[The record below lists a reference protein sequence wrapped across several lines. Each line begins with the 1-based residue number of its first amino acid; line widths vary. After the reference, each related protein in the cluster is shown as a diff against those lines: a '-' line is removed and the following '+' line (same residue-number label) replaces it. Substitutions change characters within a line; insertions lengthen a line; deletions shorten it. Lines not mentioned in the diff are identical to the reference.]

1 MKNMEVAEPKAPK
14 KKRSFLAKTGRVV
27 AWIISSL
34 IFLIILVLI
43 LIQVPAVQNFA
54 RKKVVSYL
62 ENKLH
67 TKVEIGKLDIKF
79 PTALSLQNIYIED
92 QSKDT
97 LLYGGE
103 LKVDISMFKL
113 LKSDI
118 DIQEIS
124 VNNIIAKIK
133 RTPPDSVFN
142 FQFITDA
149 FMGEQSKET
158 TSPDSSTMQMS
169 IDKILVNNTR
179 IIYYD
184 PYTGND
190 MDLAIGHFDTK
201 ITTFDPAH
209 LLFNM
214 PSITLK
220 GLKGHFYQMK
230 PLQKTIEKTVAEASA
245 EPGNYLQFLNKE
257 MLISDVNVA
266 FNSEPSHLK
275 SSYIIGNLTIHPKTI
290 DLKNSIITLDDAN
303 LKNSSI
309 NVETDSRALKDEPKD
324 SVLTVAPTPPFKII
338 SSGLDINNSKLK
350 FDDVSAP
357 HAAKG
362 MDYVHLYLQ
371 DISLKATGL
380 QYSLDTTIVSIQ
392 SASLKEQS
400 GLVLNN
406 LTADF
411 SMNPTGVS
419 LQNLLIETPGSEIKR
434 SAVIS
439 YPSLESLQKDPGVL
453 SLDIDLED
461 SKIAMKDLLAFVP
474 ALNAQ
479 ALAISPNSTLYVD
492 ARITGKVNNLNFEKL
507 VLRGLTATNIN
518 ASGVIKG
525 LPDPKKLYADLTI
538 QKFQSS
544 KRDISLFI
552 PANTLPPNITI
563 PETFSASGRVK
574 GGMNNLY
581 TDVVINTSL
590 GGAKVKGTLVN
601 ITDKSNAKYD
611 LAVNARNLELGKL
624 MQNPQLGNLNADLR
638 VKGHGFKPETAN
650 ATFKGTIT
658 NATLNK
664 YNYRNI
670 SIDGSIANKNY
681 NVHASVHDPN
691 LEAVVAAN
699 GEFLQKFPSVH
710 IKATIDSINTQPLGF
725 TPQPVKYH
733 GQIEGDFTNIDP
745 DNLAGNLFVTHSIL
759 VNDGRRITID
769 SLEVNADNSPANHSI
784 SLKSDFLSASIKGEY
799 TLTQL
804 ADVFQQAIDPYF
816 LMTAK
821 RNTAK
826 INTYN
831 FTITAGA
838 IDNEALRAF
847 LPEIKKLKPVNLTAH
862 FASDSGWNAFMSAPS
877 IVYGSMVIDNLKFN
891 AATKND
897 ALSFNTSFDQL
908 KSGSSLAVY
917 ATTLNGALKNN
928 TLDFTLN
935 IKDAKSV
942 NKYVVSG
949 LLSQPSLKNYSF
961 SLKPDS
967 LLLNYSKWS
976 VTNNNS
982 IQYFNN
988 DITATNFTLSQGS
1001 QQLGINS
1008 VGSGTNKPLRIDFT
1022 NFNIATITGFVQ
1034 NDSLLVGGLLNGNA
1048 VVKNIQVQPNF
1059 TTDLTVQGLSI
1070 YKDTI
1075 GNLTAKVNNNVANT
1089 FNANIS
1095 LKGYGNEVNILGD
1108 YFLKPQNKSSYDF
1121 TVDIV
1126 AFQMKSLEGFT
1137 KGGIK
1142 NSRGNLFGKIALNG
1156 SLEDP
1161 NIDGKIN
1168 FNETAFTA
1176 SALNNVFKVDKEAIA
1191 IINNEGIKLSTFT
1204 IRDTTNNAI
1213 VIDGM
1218 LNTTNFYDYVFDL
1231 TVEADNFQAI
1241 NSTKKDNKLF
1251 YGKMVFSTNL
1261 AIKGTPT
1268 QPIID
1273 GSLTINDKTD
1283 FSVVLP
1289 QAEPGIV
1296 QREGIVRFVDYSAT
1310 AEDSLFM
1317 APYDSLNLSPL
1328 IGYDVSV
1335 NLNVNKN
1342 ATFNLIVDEGN
1353 GDFLR
1358 LKGDG
1363 QLTAGIDPSGKVTL
1377 VGSYEINEGSYD
1389 LSFNFIKRK
1398 FLIQKGSRIVWTGEP
1413 TTAQVDVTAI
1423 YVANTA
1429 PLDLV
1434 IGQTEGDPNTYKQKL
1449 PFEVNLGIT
1458 GELLQP
1464 QITFDIKLPTDKN
1477 YNVGNNVTNAVQIKL
1492 AQLRQEPGEMN
1503 KQVFALL
1510 LLNRFVS
1517 ENPFDNSSGGSL
1529 DANTFA
1535 RQSVSRLLTEQLNQ
1549 LTEGLIEG
1557 VDINFDLATTE
1568 DYTTGSKQNRT
1579 DFNVG
1584 LSKRLLNDRLTV
1596 TVGSNFELE
1605 GPRPTNKQQNNVAG
1619 NIAID
1624 YKLSKDGR
1632 YMLRAYR
1639 KNDYTAALEGYVI
1652 ETGIGFIISV
1662 DFNKFRQIFLNKEQR
1677 QQKREI
1683 KKQNKEDKKAQDE
1696 EDQQQQQS
1704 VTASPAK
1711 ENY

>member
-1 MKNMEVAEPKAPK
+1 MESEKPKAPK
-14 KKRSFLAKTGRVV
+14 KKRSLLAKTGRVV
-27 AWIISSL
+27 AWILASL
-34 IFLIILVLI
+34 VFLIILILI

-113 LKSDI
+113 LNRDI
-118 DIQEIS
+118 EIQEIS
-124 VNNIIAKIK
+124 LNNITAKIK

-149 FMGEQSKET
+149 FMGEQSKEAT
-158 TSPDSSTMQMS
+158 TPDSSTMKMS
-169 IDKILVNNTR
+169 IDRILVNNTR
-179 IIYYD
+179 VIYYD

-190 MDLAIGHFDTK
+190 MDLSFGHLDTK

-209 LLFNM
+209 LLFDM

-220 GLKGHFYQMK
+220 GLKGHFYQVK

-245 EPGNYLQFLNKE
+245 DPGNYLKFLNKE

-275 SSYIIGNLTIHPKTI
+275 SSYVIGDLTIHPKTI

-303 LKNSSI
+303 LNNSSI
-309 NVETDSRALKDEPKD
+309 NIETDSKALKDEPKD

-338 SSGLDINNSKLK
+338 SSGLVINNSNLK
-350 FDDVSAP
+350 FDDISAP
-357 HAAKG
+357 HVPKG
-362 MDYVHLYLQ
+362 IDYVHLYLQ
-371 DISLKATGL
+371 DISLKASGL

-392 SASLKEQS
+392 SASLKEKS
-400 GLVLNN
+400 GLILNN

-411 SMNPTGVS
+411 SMNPTGIS

-434 SAVIS
+434 SAVIT
-439 YPSLESLQKDPGVL
+439 YPSLAALQKDPGVL
-453 SLDIDLED
+453 SLDVDLEN
-461 SKIAMKDLLAFVP
+461 SKIAMKDLLTFIP
-474 ALNAQ
+474 ALGAQ
-479 ALAISPNSTLYVD
+479 ASSISPNSTLYVD
-492 ARITGKVNNLNFEKL
+492 AKITGRVNDLNFKKL
-507 VLRGLTATNIN
+507 NIRGLTATNIS
-518 ASGVIKG
+518 ASGVIRG
-525 LPDPKKLYADLTI
+525 LPNPNKLFADLTI

-544 KRDISLFI
+544 AKDISSFI
-552 PANTLPPNITI
+552 PSNTLPPNITI
-563 PETFSASGRVK
+563 PSAFSASGRIK

-581 TDVVINTSL
+581 TDLTMNSTL
-590 GGAKVKGTLVN
+590 GGAKVKGTLIN
-601 ITDKSNAKYD
+601 ITDQNRAKYD
-611 LAVNARNLELGKL
+611 LAVNARNLNLGIL
-624 MQNPQLGNLNADLR
+624 MKNPQLGMLTADFK
-638 VKGHGFKPETAN
+638 VKGNGFKPETAN
-650 ATFKGTIT
+650 ATFNGVIG
-658 NATLNK
+658 NVTLNK

-670 SIDGSIANKNY
+670 NFKGSIANKVY
-681 NVHASVHDPN
+681 NVNASIHDPN
-691 LEAVVAAN
+691 LEAVVAAD

-710 IKATIDSINTQPLGF
+710 LKATIDSINTQPLGF

-733 GQIEGDFTNIDP
+733 GQIEGDFTNVDP
-745 DNLAGNLFVTHSIL
+745 DNLAGNLLISHSIL
-759 VNDGRRITID
+759 VNNGKRITID
-769 SLEVNADNSPANHSI
+769 SLEVIADNSPENHSLY
-784 SLKSDFLSASIKGEY
+784 LKSDFLSGGIKGQY
-799 TLTQL
+799 KLTQL

-816 LMTAK
+816 SITGK
-821 RNTAK
+821 RNIVK
-826 INTYN
+826 VDPYN
-831 FTITAGA
+831 FTISAGVLN
-838 IDNEALRAF
+838 NEALKAF
-847 LPEIKKLKPVNLTAH
+847 VPALEQMKPVNLTAH
-862 FASDSGWNAFMSAPS
+862 FSSDSGWNAYMTAPRTIYGGILIDDLTFSA
-877 IVYGSMVIDNLKFN
+877 L
-891 AATKND
+891 TKNG
-897 ALSFNTSFDQL
+897 ALSFNTSLKQL
-908 KSGSSLAVY
+908 KSGSSLAMY
-917 ATTLNGALKNN
+917 ATTLDGTLQHNN
-928 TLDFTLN
+928 LDFILN

-942 NKYVVSG
+942 NKYVVRG
-949 LLSQPSLKNYSF
+949 LLSQPSLNNYTF

-967 LLLNYSKWS
+967 LLLNYNKWTA
-976 VTNNNS
+976 TNNNS
-982 IQYFNN
+982 IQYFNK
-988 DITATNFTLSQGS
+988 DITATNFNLSQGA
-1001 QQLGINS
+1001 QQLAINS

-1022 NFNIATITGFVQ
+1022 NFNVATLTGFVQ

-1048 VVKNIQVQPNF
+1048 VIKNIQAQPNF
-1059 TTDLTVQGLSI
+1059 TTDITVQDLSI

-1089 FNANIS
+1089 FNADVR
-1095 LKGYGNEVNILGD
+1095 LTGHGNEINILGN

-1121 TVDIV
+1121 NVDIV
-1126 AFQMKSLEGFT
+1126 SLQMKMLEGFT

-1142 NSRGNLFGKIALNG
+1142 NARGNLFGKIAMNG

-1176 SALNNVFKVDKEAIA
+1176 TALNNVFKVDKEAIA
-1191 IINNEGIKLSTFT
+1191 VVNNEGIKFSTFT
-1204 IRDTTNNAI
+1204 IRDTADNAI

-1231 TVEADNFQAI
+1231 TIKADNFQAI
-1241 NSTKKDNKLF
+1241 NSSVKDNKLF

-1261 AIKGTPT
+1261 KITGTPT
-1268 QPIID
+1268 QPVVD
-1273 GSLTINDKTD
+1273 GDLAINDQTN

-1289 QAEPGIV
+1289 QNEPSVV

-1317 APYDSLNLSPL
+1317 APYDSLKISPL
-1328 IGYDVSV
+1328 QGYDVSI
-1335 NLNVNKN
+1335 NIRINRN
-1342 ATFNLIVDEGN
+1342 ATFNLIVDQGN

-1358 LKGDG
+1358 IKGDG
-1363 QLTAGIDPSGKVTL
+1363 EMTGGIDASGKITL
-1377 VGSYEINEGSYD
+1377 TGSYEINEGSYD

-1398 FLIQKGSRIVWTGEP
+1398 FVIQPGSRIVWTGEP
-1413 TTAQVDVTAI
+1413 TTANVDVTAV

-1434 IGQTEGDPNTYKQKL
+1434 QGQLAANAEETYKQKL
-1449 PFEVNLGIT
+1449 PFEVHLGIS

-1464 QITFDIKLPTDKN
+1464 KISFDIVLPADRS
-1477 YNVGNNVTNAVQIKL
+1477 YNVSQDIVSTVQTKL
-1492 AQLRQEPGEMN
+1492 TQMRQEEGQMN

-1517 ENPFDNSSGGSL
+1517 ENPFDNSAGGSL

-1535 RQSVSRLLTEQLNQ
+1535 RQSVSKLLTEQLNQ
-1549 LTEGLIEG
+1549 LTEGLIKG
-1557 VDINFDLATTE
+1557 VDINFDLASTQ
-1568 DYTTGSKQNRT
+1568 DYTKGSQQTRT

-1596 TVGSNFELE
+1596 SIGNDFQLE
-1605 GPRPTNKQQNNVAG
+1605 GPRPAGNQQSSIAG

-1624 YKLSKDGR
+1624 YKLSKNGA
-1632 YMLRAYR
+1632 YMLRFYR
-1639 KNDYTAALEGYVI
+1639 KNDYTSELYGYVI
-1652 ETGIGFIISV
+1652 ENGLSFIISV
-1662 DFNKFRQIFLNKEQR
+1662 DFNKLRQIFHTKAQKRE
-1677 QQKREI
+1677 KREI
-1683 KKQNKEDKKAQDE
+1683 KKENKKSDAKIPDDSQAILN
-1696 EDQQQQQS
+1696 S
-1704 VTASPAK
+1704 AK
-1711 ENY
+1711 ENDNGQK

>member
-1 MKNMEVAEPKAPK
+1 MESENPKAPK
-14 KKRSFLAKTGRVV
+14 KKRSLLAKTGRVV
-27 AWIISSL
+27 AWILASL
-34 IFLIILVLI
+34 IFLIILILI

-67 TKVEIGKLDIKF
+67 TRIEIGKLDIKF

-92 QSKDT
+92 QAKDT

-118 DIQEIS
+118 EIQAIS
-124 VNNIIAKIK
+124 LNNIVAKIK
-133 RTPPDSVFN
+133 RVPPDSIFN

-149 FMGEQSKET
+149 FMGEQTKET
-158 TSPDSSTMQMS
+158 TTPDSSTLKMS
-169 IDKILVNNTR
+169 IDRILINNTR
-179 IIYYD
+179 IIYND

-190 MDLAIGHFDTK
+190 MDLAFGHLDTK

-209 LLFNM
+209 LLFDI

-266 FNSEPSHLK
+266 FNSDPSHLK
-275 SSYIIGNLTIHPKTI
+275 SSYVIGDLTIHPKTI
-290 DLKNSIITLDDAN
+290 DLKNSIITLEDAN
-303 LKNSSI
+303 LNNSSI
-309 NVETDSRALKDEPKD
+309 KVETNSRALKDEPKD

-338 SSGLDINNSKLK
+338 STGLAISNSNLK
-350 FDDVSAP
+350 FDDISAP
-357 HAAKG
+357 HVPKG
-362 MDYVHLYLQ
+362 IDYVHLFLQ
-371 DISLKATGL
+371 NISLKASDL

-400 GLVLNN
+400 GLVLDN

-411 SMNPTGVS
+411 YMNPTGVS
-419 LQNLLIETPGSEIKR
+419 LQNLLIETPGSEIKK
-434 SAVIS
+434 SAVIT
-439 YPSLESLQKDPGVL
+439 YPSLAALQKDPGVL
-453 SLDIDLED
+453 GLDIDLEN

-479 ALAISPNSTLYVD
+479 ASAISPNSTLYVD
-492 ARITGKVNNLNFEKL
+492 ARITGKVNSLNFEKL
-507 VLRGLTATNIN
+507 ILRGLTSTNIN

-525 LPDPKKLYADLTI
+525 LPDPNKLYADLTI

-581 TDVVINTSL
+581 TDVVIKTSL

-601 ITDKSNAKYD
+601 ITDKNKAKYN

-624 MQNPQLGNLNADLR
+624 MHNPQLGNLNANFI

-650 ATFKGTIT
+650 ATFKGTIA
-658 NATLNK
+658 NVTLNK

-670 SIDGSIANKNY
+670 AIDGSIADKIYSVN
-681 NVHASVHDPN
+681 ASVHDRN
-691 LEAVVAAN
+691 LEAVVAAK
-699 GEFLQKFPSVH
+699 GEFLTKFPSVH

-733 GQIEGDFTNIDP
+733 GQIEGDFSNIDP
-745 DNLAGNLFVTHSIL
+745 DNLAGNLFVTHSVL
-759 VNDGRRITID
+759 VNNGQRITID
-769 SLEVNADNSPANHSI
+769 SLQVNADNSPANHSI
-784 SLKSDFLSASIKGEY
+784 LLKSDFLSASIKGEY

-816 LMTAK
+816 SLTAK
-821 RNTAK
+821 RNIAK
-826 INTYN
+826 VNPYN

-847 LPEIKKLKPVNLTAH
+847 LPAIKKLKPVNLIAH
-862 FASDSGWNAFMSAPS
+862 FASDSGWNAFMTAPS
-877 IVYGSMVIDNLKFN
+877 IVYGSMVIDNLKFS
-891 AATKND
+891 AATKNGT
-897 ALSFNTSFDQL
+897 LSFNTSFGQL

-917 ATTLNGALKNN
+917 ATTLDGSLKSNN
-928 TLDFTLN
+928 LDFTLN

-942 NKYVVSG
+942 NKYTVSG
-949 LLSQPSLKNYSF
+949 LLSQPSLNNYSF

-967 LLLNYSKWS
+967 LLLNYNKWS
-976 VTNNNS
+976 VTNNNI
-982 IQYFNN
+982 IQYFSN

-1008 VGSGTNKPLRIDFT
+1008 VGSGSNKPLRIDFT
-1022 NFNIATITGFVQ
+1022 NFNIATLTGFIQ

-1048 VVKNIQVQPNF
+1048 VIKNIQVQPNF
-1059 TTDLTVQGLSI
+1059 TTDLTVQDLSI

-1075 GNLTAKVNNNVANT
+1075 GNLTAKVNNDIANT
-1089 FNANIS
+1089 FNADIRLN
-1095 LKGYGNEVNILGD
+1095 GHGNEINILGN

-1121 TVDIV
+1121 NVDIV
-1126 AFQMKSLEGFT
+1126 SLQMKMLEGFT
-1137 KGGIK
+1137 KGGIRDA
-1142 NSRGNLFGKIALNG
+1142 RGNLYGKIAFNG

-1191 IINNEGIKLSTFT
+1191 IINNKGIEFNTFT
-1204 IRDTTNNAI
+1204 IRDTANNAI
-1213 VIDGM
+1213 VIDGI

-1231 TVEADNFQAI
+1231 TVKADNFQAI
-1241 NSTKKDNKLF
+1241 NSTKQDNKLF
-1251 YGKMVFSTNL
+1251 YGKMVFSTDL
-1261 AIKGTPT
+1261 TIKGTPT
-1268 QPIID
+1268 QPVID
-1273 GSLTINDKTD
+1273 GDLTINDNTD

-1289 QAEPGIV
+1289 QSEPGV
-1296 QREGIVRFVDYSAT
+1296 VKREGIVRFVDYSAT

-1317 APYDSLNLSPL
+1317 APYDSLNVSSLL
-1328 IGYDVSV
+1328 GYNVSV
-1335 NLNVNKN
+1335 NLTINKN
-1342 ATFNLIVDEGN
+1342 ATFNLIVDQGN

-1363 QLTAGIDPSGKVTL
+1363 QLTAGIDPSGKITL

-1398 FLIQKGSRIVWTGEP
+1398 FIIQKGSRIVWTGEP
-1413 TTAQVDVTAI
+1413 TTAQVNVTAI
-1423 YVANTA
+1423 YIANTA

-1434 IGQTEGDPNTYKQKL
+1434 QGQTEGDPNIYKQKL
-1449 PFEVNLGIT
+1449 PFEVNLNIQ
-1458 GELLQP
+1458 GELMKP
-1464 QITFDIKLPTDKN
+1464 QIEFDITLPTDKN
-1477 YNVGNNVTNAVQIKL
+1477 YHVSNNVTNVVQTKL
-1492 AQLRQEPGEMN
+1492 NQLRQEPGEMN

-1517 ENPFDNSSGGSL
+1517 QNPFDNSSGGSL

-1549 LTEGLIEG
+1549 LTQGLIEG
-1557 VDINFDLATTE
+1557 VDINFDLATTQ
-1568 DYTTGSKQNRT
+1568 DYTTGSQQNRT

-1584 LSKRLLNDRLTV
+1584 ISKRLLNDRLTV
-1596 TVGSNFELE
+1596 TVGSDFQLE
-1605 GPRPTNKQQNNVAG
+1605 GPRPTKGQQNALAG

-1624 YKLSKDGR
+1624 YKLSKDGK

-1639 KNDYTAALEGYVI
+1639 KNDYTGALEGYVI
-1652 ETGIGFIISV
+1652 EEGIGFIITV
-1662 DFNKFRQIFLNKEQR
+1662 DYNKFKEIFLSAEQR
-1677 QQKREI
+1677 RNKREI
-1683 KKQNKEDKKAQDE
+1683 KKQNKEDKKAVDAAGTNQE
-1696 EDQQQQQS
+1696 TGS
-1704 VTASPAK
+1704 TSPSK
-1711 ENY
+1711 ENQ

>member
-1 MKNMEVAEPKAPK
+1 MESEKPTAPQ
-14 KKRSFLAKTGRVV
+14 KKRSLLAKTGRVL
-27 AWIISSL
+27 AWILASL
-34 IFLIILVLI
+34 IFLIILILI
-43 LIQVPAVQNFA
+43 LVQLPAVQNFA

-103 LKVDISMFKL
+103 LKVDLSMFKL

-118 DIQEIS
+118 AIQEIS
-124 VNNIIAKIK
+124 LNNIIAKIK

-149 FMGEQSKET
+149 FMGGKSKET
-158 TSPDSSTMQMS
+158 TAPDSSTLQMS
-169 IDKILVNNTR
+169 ISRILVNNTR

-184 PYTGND
+184 QYTGND
-190 MDLAIGHFDTK
+190 MDLAFGHFDTK
-201 ITTFDPAH
+201 ISTFDPAH
-209 LLFNM
+209 LLFDI

-230 PLQKTIEKTVAEASA
+230 PLQKTLEKTVAEASA

-257 MLISDVNVA
+257 MLISDVNIA

-275 SSYIIGNLTIHPKTI
+275 SSYVIGDLTVHPKTI
-290 DLKNSIITLDDAN
+290 DLKNSIITLNDAN
-303 LKNSSI
+303 LNNSSI
-309 NVETDSRALKDEPKD
+309 NVETDSKALKDEPKD
-324 SVLTVAPTPPFKII
+324 SLLTVAPTPPFKII
-338 SSGLDINNSKLK
+338 STGLVINNSNLK
-350 FDDVSAP
+350 FDDISAP
-357 HAAKG
+357 HVPKG
-362 MDYVHLYLQ
+362 IDYVHLHLQ
-371 DISLKATGL
+371 DISIKASDL

-392 SASLKEQS
+392 SARLKEKS

-439 YPSLESLQKDPGVL
+439 YPSLAALKKDPGIL
-453 SLDIDLED
+453 GLDIDLVD

-474 ALNAQ
+474 MLNTPSNN
-479 ALAISPNSTLYVD
+479 ISPNSTLYVD
-492 ARITGKVNNLNFEKL
+492 AKITGRVNDLNFQRL
-507 VLRGLTATNIN
+507 ILRGLTSTNIN
-518 ASGVIKG
+518 LSGELKG
-525 LPDPKKLYADLTI
+525 LPDPKKFYADLNVR
-538 QKFQSS
+538 KFQSS
-544 KRDISLFI
+544 KKDISALL
-552 PANTLPPNITI
+552 PPNTLPSNITV

-601 ITDKSNAKYD
+601 ITDKDKATYD
-611 LAVNARNLELGKL
+611 LVVIARNLELGKL
-624 MQNPQLGNLNADLR
+624 MQNPQLGNLNADIK

-650 ATFKGTIT
+650 ATFNGTIA
-658 NATLNK
+658 NVTLNK

-670 SIDGSIANKNY
+670 HLDGNIANKNY
-681 NVHASVHDPN
+681 SVNASVHDPN
-691 LEAVVAAN
+691 LEAVIAAR
-699 GEFLQKFPSVH
+699 GEFLQKYPSVH
-710 IKATIDSINTQPLGF
+710 IKATIDSIKTQPLGF
-725 TPQPVKYH
+725 TPQPVIYH
-733 GQIEGDFTNIDP
+733 GQIEGDFTNVDP
-745 DNLAGNLFVTHSIL
+745 DNLAGNLFVTHSVL
-759 VNDGRRITID
+759 VNNGQRITID
-769 SLEVNADNSPANHSI
+769 SLEVSADNSPANHSI

-799 TLTQL
+799 ALTQL

-816 LMTAK
+816 SLTAK
-821 RNTAK
+821 RNIAK
-826 INTYN
+826 VNPYN
-831 FTITAGA
+831 FTISAGA
-838 IDNEALRAF
+838 IDNGALRAF
-847 LPEIKKLKPVNLTAH
+847 LPEMKKLKPVNLTAH
-862 FASDSGWNAFMSAPS
+862 FSSDSGWNAFMSAPS

-891 AATKND
+891 AGTKNG
-897 ALSFNTSFDQL
+897 ALSFNTSFDKL
-908 KSGSSLAVY
+908 KSGSSLAMY
-917 ATTLNGALKNN
+917 ATTLGGTLKNN
-928 TLDFTLN
+928 NLDFTLS

-949 LLSQPSLKNYSF
+949 LLGHPSLNNYSF

-967 LLLNYSKWS
+967 LLLNYNKWS

-988 DITATNFTLSQGS
+988 DITATNFILSQGS

-1022 NFNIATITGFVQ
+1022 NFNIATLTGFIQ

-1059 TTDLTVQGLSI
+1059 TTDLTVQNLSI

-1075 GNLTAKVNNNVANT
+1075 GNLTAKINNNVANT
-1089 FNANIS
+1089 FNADVRLN
-1095 LKGYGNEVNILGD
+1095 GYGNEINILGN
-1108 YFLKPQNKSSYDF
+1108 YFLKPQNNSSYDF
-1121 TVDIV
+1121 NVDIV
-1126 AFQMKSLEGFT
+1126 SLQMKMLEGFT
-1137 KGGIK
+1137 KGGIRDA
-1142 NSRGNLFGKIALNG
+1142 RGNLFGKIALNG
-1156 SLEDP
+1156 SLKDP

-1168 FNETAFTA
+1168 FNNTAFTA

-1191 IINNEGIKLSTFT
+1191 IVNKEGIKLSTFT
-1204 IRDTTNNAI
+1204 IRDTANNAI

-1218 LNTTNFYDYVFDL
+1218 LNTTNFYDYAFDL
-1231 TVEADNFQAI
+1231 TIKADNFQAI
-1241 NSTKKDNKLF
+1241 NSTKQDNKLF

-1261 AIKGTPT
+1261 VIKGTPA
-1268 QPIID
+1268 QPVVN
-1273 GSLTINDKTD
+1273 GSLTVNDNTD

-1289 QAEPGIV
+1289 QSEPGIV
-1296 QREGIVRFVDYSAT
+1296 KREGIVRFVDYSAIP
-1310 AEDSLFM
+1310 EDSLFM
-1317 APYDSLNLSPL
+1317 APYDSLKTSPL
-1328 IGYDVSV
+1328 LGYDISV
-1335 NLNVNKN
+1335 NLTINKN
-1342 ATFNLIVDEGN
+1342 ATFNLIVDQGN

-1363 QLTAGIDPSGKVTL
+1363 QLTAGIDPSGKITL

-1398 FLIQKGSRIVWTGEP
+1398 FIIQTGSRIVWTGEP
-1413 TTAQVDVTAI
+1413 TTAQVNVTAI
-1423 YVANTA
+1423 YIADTA

-1434 IGQTEGDPNTYKQKL
+1434 QGQTEGDPNIYKQKL
-1449 PFEVNLGIT
+1449 PFEVNLQIN
-1458 GELLQP
+1458 GELLKP
-1464 QITFDIKLPTDKN
+1464 QITFDITLPTNKN
-1477 YNVGNNVTNAVQIKL
+1477 YNVDNTVTNVVQTKL
-1492 AQLRQEPGEMN
+1492 TQLRQEPGEMN

-1517 ENPFDNSSGGSL
+1517 QNPFDNSSGGSL

-1549 LTEGLIEG
+1549 LTKGLIEG
-1557 VDINFDLATTE
+1557 VDLNFDLATTQ
-1568 DYTTGSKQNRT
+1568 DYTTGSQQNRT

-1584 LSKRLLNDRLTV
+1584 ISKRLLNDRLTV
-1596 TVGSNFELE
+1596 TVGSDFQLE
-1605 GPRPTNKQQNNVAG
+1605 GPTPAKGQQNAVAG
-1619 NIAID
+1619 NIAIG
-1624 YKLSKDGR
+1624 YKLSKDGK

-1639 KNDYTAALEGYVI
+1639 KNDYTGSIYGYVI
-1652 ETGIGFIISV
+1652 ETGISFIITV
-1662 DFNKFRQIFLNKEQR
+1662 DYNKFKDIFLSAEQKKR
-1677 QQKREI
+1677 KREI
-1683 KKQNKEDKKAQDE
+1683 RKQNKEDKKAGDAA
-1696 EDQQQQQS
+1696 DINQQ
-1704 VTASPAK
+1704 TGLTSPAK
-1711 ENY
+1711 EP